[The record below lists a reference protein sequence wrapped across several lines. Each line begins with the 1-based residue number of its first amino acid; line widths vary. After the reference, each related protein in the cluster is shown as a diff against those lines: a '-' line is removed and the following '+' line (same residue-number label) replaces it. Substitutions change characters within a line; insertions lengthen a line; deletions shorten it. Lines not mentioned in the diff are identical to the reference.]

1 MIECED
7 NVTKS
12 IVALAR
18 WAAKNAPESM
28 EEDAKLFL
36 RFDEKRKDVVF
47 VDADQW
53 TLLCDFFDS
62 IVILRDGI
70 KAITWVGK
78 LDDLINTYDLIYA
91 GRINSDD
98 CMPPAGS
105 P

>member
-12 IVALAR
+12 I
-18 WAAKNAPESM
+18 
-28 EEDAKLFL
+28 
-36 RFDEKRKDVVF
+36 
-47 VDADQW
+47 
-53 TLLCDFFDS
+53 
-62 IVILRDGI
+62 
-70 KAITWVGK
+70 VGK

-98 CMPPAGS
+98 CTPPAGS